1 MGETKD
7 GLGGEPHHNLHPSEN
22 FQNEKNYTLPDALV
36 VEMGPVDMVPCPLP
50 FLNDAQHCPTLKAA
64 PKLLRSIFIKG
75 IVHIHYCSDGCCI
88 I

>member
-36 VEMGPVDMVPCPLP
+36 VEMGASRYGPLP
-50 FLNDAQHCPTLKAA
+50 P
-64 PKLLRSIFIKG
+64 SILT
-75 IVHIHYCSDGCCI
+75 
-88 I
+88 